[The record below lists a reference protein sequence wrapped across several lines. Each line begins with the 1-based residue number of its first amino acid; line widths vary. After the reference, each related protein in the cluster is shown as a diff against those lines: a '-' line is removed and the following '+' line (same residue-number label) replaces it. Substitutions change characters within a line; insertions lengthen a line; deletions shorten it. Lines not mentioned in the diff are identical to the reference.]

1 MIFPPTSSAKI
12 KLDEQL
18 EKLHLTEWIAWFQHR
33 DRVWLLLVSAIVVLL
48 LLCGSHALSCGGC
61 HSNVSSCGSSS
72 ADAALAVFYIVY
84 ILGWIMVS
92 AAGG

>member
-18 EKLHLTEWIAWFQHR
+18 EKPHLTESIAWFQHR
-33 DRVWLLLVSAIVVLL
+33 DRMWLLLVSAIVVMLML
-48 LLCGSHALSCGGC
+48 SGCHARSSGGC

-72 ADAALAVFYIVY
+72 ADAALAVFYVAY
-84 ILGWIMVS
+84 ILGWIIIS

>member
-18 EKLHLTEWIAWFQHR
+18 EKLHLTKWIAWFQHR
-33 DRVWLLLVSAIVVLL
+33 DRMWLLLVSAIVIMLTL
-48 LLCGSHALSCGGC
+48 SGCHARSSGGC

-72 ADAALAVFYIVY
+72 ADAALAAFYVAY
-84 ILGWIMVS
+84 ILGWIIIS